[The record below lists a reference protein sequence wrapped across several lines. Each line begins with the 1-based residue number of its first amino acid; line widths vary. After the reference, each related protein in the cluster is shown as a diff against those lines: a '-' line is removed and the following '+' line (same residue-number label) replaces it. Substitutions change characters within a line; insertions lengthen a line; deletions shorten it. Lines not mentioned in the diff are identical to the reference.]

1 MMRIKGAYSTVPTAI
16 GTEANLQ
23 ELRLSEVNLMFE
35 LHPRLAE
42 DSIVIGRFDLSLL
55 LLSKDANYPWCILV
69 PQVEEVFEIHHLSEE
84 EQMQLMRE
92 SCRLSEVMTSL
103 FDAHKMN
110 VAALGNVVRQ
120 LHVHHIVRFEEDAAW
135 PQPIWGKLP
144 AKAYKADE
152 LAARIKRLQNALVGE
167 GFSFI

>member
-1 MMRIKGAYSTVPTAI
+1 
-16 GTEANLQ
+16 
-23 ELRLSEVNLMFE
+23 MFQ

-69 PQVEEVFEIHHLSEE
+69 PQVEDVFEIHHLSEA
-84 EQMQLMRE
+84 EQIQLIRE
-92 SCRLSEVMTSL
+92 SSRLSEVMTSL

-120 LHVHHIVRFEEDAAW
+120 LHVHHIARFEEDAAW
-135 PQPIWGKLP
+135 PQPIWGKIP
-144 AKAYKADE
+144 AKAYAHDE
-152 LAARIKRLQNALVGE
+152 LAERIKRLQNALVGE
-167 GFSFI
+167 GFVIA